1 MKSNVFGISAK
12 LALAVLVV
20 CGTIFTSCYE
30 EKGVDVTPVDPLP
43 SATYTIVGNVY
54 SSITSASIS
63 VTSTELTANKGTL
76 AISGASYSITGL
88 NAEDVVTISVEKDG
102 YFPVTRVITIGK
114 SADGTSTIINA
125 DIALVSASDLTAVDP
140 EGAPAVVTN
149 PSAGVPTT
157 AENLASL
164 MPAGLSFTNE
174 NGGTELTFDA
184 NGESKVLTTQAL
196 DLTAIS
202 IPAFVETEV
211 TRFVESFL
219 ITDVTAETVTKAVSD
234 IDPAIVTYLA
244 KCVSKAIG
252 IPYAGSTFMIEKVK
266 LPIWQEA
273 NKTVIG
279 VRALTTL
286 AVNSLS
292 FVFEG
297 KRYTVE
303 FMRVK
308 QGEFIFVYDTHDS
321 HDSHDSHDGHGGN
334 SNAGGGI
341 GGSDL

>member
-12 LALAVLVV
+12 LVLAVLVV

-140 EGAPAVVTN
+140 EGAETVVTD

-174 NGGTELTFDA
+174 GGGADLTFT
-184 NGESKVLTTQAL
+184 NGETKVLATQNL

-202 IPAFVETEV
+202 IPAYVETEV

-219 ITDVTAETVTKAVSD
+219 ITDVTVEAATKAVSD
-234 IDPAIVTYLA
+234 IDPAILTYLA
-244 KCVSKAIG
+244 KCVSKAKN
-252 IPYAGSTFMIEKVK
+252 IPYAGSTFMTEKVK
-266 LPIWQEA
+266 LNIWQEA
-273 NKTVIG
+273 NKAVIG

-286 AVNSLS
+286 AVKSLS

-297 KRYTVE
+297 KLYTVE
-303 FMRVK
+303 FMIVT
-308 QGEFIFVYDTHDS
+308 QGEFSFVYDTHDS
-321 HDSHDSHDGHGGN
+321 HDSHDSHDGHGGS